1 MDHRRDD
8 QLGADDEREQPVHTW
23 VSPMPGD
30 QHQYGA
36 TAVEAPPAH
45 DEQMASSNGE
55 SHEGEHHQGATA
67 VETPPAHDEQMASPN
82 GESHEGDH
90 HELTAPMVA
99 PTPEPPAE
107 APVPLGP
114 ATTAERQVELMAP
127 ESRVQY
133 RARWSDIQTGF
144 VDDPTRAVRDADQ
157 LVADVMDGL
166 AKTFAEERGHLEA
179 RWSQGNEDTENLR
192 VALQRYRHF
201 FGLLLKE

>member
-8 QLGADDEREQPVHTW
+8 QMSTDDEREQPARTW
-23 VSPMPGD
+23 VSPMPGE

-36 TAVEAPPAH
+36 IAVEDPPAHDEQVASPNGESHEDEHHHGTTAVEAPPAH
-45 DEQMASSNGE
+45 DE
-55 SHEGEHHQGATA
+55 
-67 VETPPAHDEQMASPN
+67 PMASPDA
-82 GESHEGDH
+82 ESHEGDH
-90 HELTAPMVA
+90 HELVA
-99 PTPEPPAE
+99 PTAEPPVE

-114 ATTAERQVELMAP
+114 AATAEREVELMAP

-144 VDDPTRAVRDADQ
+144 VDDPTRAVRDADH

-179 RWSQGNEDTENLR
+179 RWSQGNEDTEHLR